1 MDNTGGH
8 NGLRHFRDNIAA
20 LQTIGP
26 RIAPP
31 NRLSVLYSSTEAFNA
46 LGLDRSM
53 PPLNKPP
60 FGCAI

>member
-1 MDNTGGH
+1 MVYAIFAIILQPFKPSAR
-8 NGLRHFRDNIAA
+8 GL
-20 LQTIGP
+20 
-26 RIAPP
+26 PP
-31 NRLSVLYSSTEAFNA
+31 NRLSVLYSSPEAFNA